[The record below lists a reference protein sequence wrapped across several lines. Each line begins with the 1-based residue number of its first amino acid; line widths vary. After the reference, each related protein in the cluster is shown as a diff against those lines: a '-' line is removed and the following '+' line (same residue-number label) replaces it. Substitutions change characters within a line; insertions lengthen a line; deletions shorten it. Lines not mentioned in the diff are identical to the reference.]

1 MLMGEPV
8 NLPWAV
14 ACLTIIIAPLVLLPA
29 IILLSA
35 AYGLRWAVQIAGR
48 VAAEQEAGR
57 YDLLALLPGG
67 AYGLARAVT
76 GACLHQNG
84 SLQQIQ
90 SVGAWILRG
99 FFALVLMLS
108 FATLSPL
115 VVSSSEIVAY
125 PTFIALFY
133 LGTLMA
139 AAYVDHRHS
148 VILAILVGMWIP
160 TVARRRLDA
169 AGGAFF
175 VYLLLQ
181 VTAYLITVIGGFTV
195 LPSVVRV
202 FPMGAGVSTVVVA
215 ILRLALFFSVREAMI
230 RVLWSVVQR
239 ELGAGLKVENINV

>member
-1 MLMGEPV
+1 MGEPV

-14 ACLTIIIAPLVLLPA
+14 ACLTIVIAPLVLLPA

-48 VAAEQEAGR
+48 IAAEQEAGR

-67 AYGLARAVT
+67 EYGLARAVT

-108 FATLSPL
+108 FSTLSPL
-115 VVSSSEIVAY
+115 VVSSSEVAAY
-125 PTFIALFY
+125 PMFIALFY

-160 TVARRRLDA
+160 TIARRRLDA
-169 AGGAFF
+169 AAGACF

-195 LPSVVRV
+195 LPSVVGM
-202 FPMGAGVSTVVVA
+202 FAMDAGGSAVLVA
-215 ILRLALFFSVREAMI
+215 ILRLTLLFSVREVVI
-230 RVLWSVVQR
+230 WLLWTAVRR
-239 ELGAGLKVENINV
+239 ELDISPG

>member
-1 MLMGEPV
+1 MLRGEPV

-14 ACLTIIIAPLVLLPA
+14 ACLTIVIAPLVLLPA

-35 AYGLRWAVQIAGR
+35 AYGLRWAAQIAGR
-48 VAAEQEAGR
+48 IAAEQEAGR

-67 AYGLARAVT
+67 ADGLARAVT
-76 GACLHQNG
+76 AACLHQNG

-115 VVSSSEIVAY
+115 VVRDSEYVAY
-125 PTFIALFY
+125 STFIALFY
-133 LGTLMA
+133 LATLLA
-139 AAYVDHRHS
+139 AAYIDHRHS

-195 LPSVVRV
+195 LPSLMAV
-202 FPMGAGVSTVVVA
+202 FPMGGGVSAGLMA
-215 ILRLALFFSVREAMI
+215 ILRLALFFGVREAMI
-230 RVLWSVVQR
+230 GVLWRVVQR
-239 ELGAGLKVENINV
+239 EPGNSS